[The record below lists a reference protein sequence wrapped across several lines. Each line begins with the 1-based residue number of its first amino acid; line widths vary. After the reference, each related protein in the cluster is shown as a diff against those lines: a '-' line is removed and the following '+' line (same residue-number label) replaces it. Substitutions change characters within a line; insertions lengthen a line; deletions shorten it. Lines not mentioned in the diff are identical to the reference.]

1 MQADLGLS
9 GVVVMSEV
17 NAFLQANGGD
27 EEGIT
32 GEEKEVA
39 KSRFSVPFLGSVSI

>member
-1 MQADLGLS
+1 
-9 GVVVMSEV
+9 MSEV

-27 EEGIT
+27 EEGLT

-39 KSRFSVPFLGSVSI
+39 KSESEHWPWGETICRGTS